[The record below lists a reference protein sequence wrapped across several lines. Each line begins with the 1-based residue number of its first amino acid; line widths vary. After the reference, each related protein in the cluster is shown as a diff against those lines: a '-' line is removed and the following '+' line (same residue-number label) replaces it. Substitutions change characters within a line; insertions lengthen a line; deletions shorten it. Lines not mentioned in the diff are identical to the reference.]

1 MEEPKITVE
10 EDKMTIRDLL
20 QITVD
25 SIKEIAVPVSLADQ
39 IARPLCQAVCNI
51 EAVIAAIKDEPKEG
65 DADV

>member
-1 MEEPKITVE
+1 MEKEMSVKE
-10 EDKMTIRDLL
+10 LL
-20 QITVD
+20 LITVD

-65 DADV
+65 DAENV